1 MENNERYMTKSK
13 VCELLQDFVHYIDH
27 RDYNLLN
34 RELIDFANEIQSMFE
49 RKIEELENNILSV
62 E

>member
-1 MENNERYMTKSK
+1 MENNEKYMTKSN

-34 RELIDFANEIQSMFE
+34 RELIDFANEIQSMFG
-49 RKIEELENNILSV
+49 
-62 E
+62 